1 MDFCEHLSYN
11 KTINKKRRYGLLVYN
26 QIILSLNQQ
35 QFGRFQTEVVGQRTQ
50 ESIEEIGHHTY
61 QEI

>member
-1 MDFCEHLSYN
+1 MDFCEHLGYN

-35 QFGRFQTEVVGQRTQ
+35 QSGRFQTEEVGQRIQ
-50 ESIEEIGHHTY
+50 ESIGEIGHHMY